1 MNSFLR
7 TFSSLIQKLLLFN
20 YEYVSRFDSLQLAGL
35 SVILVLR
42 IIQNLKEVEV
52 DEKVKS
58 IVEVLGME
66 VSQLIQFLEEINL
79 YVQNFEQ
86 IFKKVQSIKIFYQTS
101 FPTI

>member
-1 MNSFLR
+1 
-7 TFSSLIQKLLLFN
+7 
-20 YEYVSRFDSLQLAGL
+20 VSRFDSLQLAGL